1 MPIGSCQGC
10 TEGGPSHCQDVR
22 STRNAPPA
30 TQASRPTAASAARGN
45 FQSRT
50 SPRTQPGTKT
60 TRRCSS
66 GRRPRPITTP
76 ISGKSLRLP
85 ELLRDAGCERGDQL
99 EARAD
104 ETGRGELL
112 LHPHKQKPQKGSAD
126 SGAGQR
132 QTPGRHFAKCGG
144 CSPRV
149 GAVGAVDWTI
159 AYGEP
164 AAVGSVGLPVCV
176 RAAQI
181 RRKVHVIVGHSA
193 WRDGRH

>member
-1 MPIGSCQGC
+1 VSDARSVECPVSRNAKCEMSGFAKREMRNVRAPPDGRSRPGSPHAPGPPPEFTQSFKMKGGVMMSGGSYLCYNDPQDPTNPPGAMPIGSCQGC

-76 ISGKSLRLP
+76 ISAPAGTTTRRWLRT
-85 ELLRDAGCERGDQL
+85 GCPTR
-99 EARAD
+99 
-104 ETGRGELL
+104 
-112 LHPHKQKPQKGSAD
+112 S
-126 SGAGQR
+126 S
-132 QTPGRHFAKCGG
+132 
-144 CSPRV
+144 S
-149 GAVGAVDWTI
+149 
-159 AYGEP
+159 
-164 AAVGSVGLPVCV
+164 
-176 RAAQI
+176 
-181 RRKVHVIVGHSA
+181 
-193 WRDGRH
+193 